1 MNKALVKSASLL
13 LETTN
18 ILKILSKFG
27 EVHLIG
33 SYAFDLMT
41 EPDID
46 IIVITNTPKE
56 SSESA
61 LEQISKLHLFQKLE
75 YGDFQKFPRQN
86 RPPFFIMNMKTSFEN
101 QNWEI
106 ETWFLPEASEK
117 LSFTEMMKNI
127 SKNQKEDILKMKMER
142 KKNNIDKKN
151 LSSFE
156 IYQKV
161 LGL

>member
-1 MNKALVKSASLL
+1 MNKALAKSASLL
-13 LETTN
+13 LDTTK

-127 SKNQKEDILKMKMER
+127 SKTQNEDILKMKMER